1 MYAFCPNC
9 PGLPYL
15 HADVEYHTVGTALD
29 LCRYARVG
37 SVIMLLHDPS
47 DIFLEAAK
55 LLNYAGLDLPAT
67 AAFVG
72 LLCSWMALRLLL
84 LPFWVIRSCM

>member
-1 MYAFCPNC
+1 
-9 PGLPYL
+9 
-15 HADVEYHTVGTALD
+15 
-29 LCRYARVG
+29 
-37 SVIMLLHDPS
+37 MLLHDPS
-47 DIFLEAAK
+47 DVFLEAAK

-72 LLCSWMALRLLL
+72 LLCSWLLLRLVL